1 MYYIPTMGYLARK
14 TLSTNW
20 YMLQH
25 GWILENI
32 TLSEKSQSQKDTQ
45 CMIHLYAMFRISKT
59 IVTESRLVAARGRW
73 SGGWGLISN
82 RYRVSSCSVRNVLKL
97 GNGDWLH
104 NCGNILKTTKLYT
117 LKGWILWY
125 VNYILISL

>member
-1 MYYIPTMGYLARK
+1 
-14 TLSTNW
+14 
-20 YMLQH
+20 MLQH

-73 SGGWGLISN
+73 SGG
-82 RYRVSSCSVRNVLKL
+82 
-97 GNGDWLH
+97 
-104 NCGNILKTTKLYT
+104 
-117 LKGWILWY
+117 
-125 VNYILISL
+125 